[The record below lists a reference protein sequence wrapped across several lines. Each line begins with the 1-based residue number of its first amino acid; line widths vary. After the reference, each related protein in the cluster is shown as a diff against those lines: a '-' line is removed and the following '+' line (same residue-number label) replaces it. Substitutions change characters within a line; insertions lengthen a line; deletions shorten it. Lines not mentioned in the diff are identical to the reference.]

1 MPHPRILIIEDHPL
15 MADAIAVSVQSYLPQ
30 AHCCFATSLAAALAQ
45 LASPEQWV
53 LVLVDLNLPDSQ
65 GLDTF
70 NAVCDMRS
78 QGAMLVLSGLQ
89 DPSIEQACL
98 ANSVLFVN
106 KALPSHAFIA
116 ALLTTLHQ
124 ALSDKPE
131 VALAQETPASK
142 GLQTLSAQQRL
153 VLAQLAKGWTS
164 RQIAQY
170 LRLSE
175 ATVKSHTSEVL
186 RKLGVENR
194 TQATGL
200 YLQWLQQLGSDA

>member
-15 MADAIAVSVQSYLPQ
+15 MADAIAASVQSCLPQ
-30 AHCCFATSLAAALAQ
+30 AYCCYATSLTTALEQ
-45 LASPEQWV
+45 LASPQPWV

-70 NAVCDMRS
+70 NAVCQLRS
-78 QGAMLVLSGLQ
+78 QGAMLVLSALQ
-89 DPSIEQACL
+89 DIAIEQACV
-98 ANSVLFVN
+98 ANSVLFVD
-106 KALPSHAFIA
+106 KALPSPAFTA
-116 ALLTTLHQ
+116 ALLTALHQ
-124 ALSDKPE
+124 VLLVKPHDP
-131 VALAQETPASK
+131 VAQETPAPK
-142 GLQTLSAQQRL
+142 GLQNLSAQQRL

-164 RQIAQY
+164 RHIAQH

>member
-15 MADAIAVSVQSYLPQ
+15 MADAIAVSVQSCLPQ
-30 AHCCFATSLAAALAQ
+30 AHCCFATSLAAAMAQ
-45 LASPEQWV
+45 LASPEPWI
-53 LVLVDLNLPDSQ
+53 LVLVDLNLPDSH

-70 NAVCDMRS
+70 NSVCEMRS

-89 DPSIEQACL
+89 DSSIEQACV

-106 KALPSHAFIA
+106 KAVPSYAFTA
-116 ALLTTLHQ
+116 ALLTALHQ
-124 ALSDKPE
+124 VFLIKPE
-131 VALAQETPASK
+131 DTLAQEPPAPK

-164 RQIAQY
+164 RHIAQY

-200 YLQWLQQLGSDA
+200 YLQWLQELGSDA

>member
-15 MADAIAVSVQSYLPQ
+15 MADAIAVSVQSCLPQ
-30 AHCCFATSLAAALAQ
+30 ADCCFATSLAAALLQ
-45 LASPEQWV
+45 LASSEPWV
-53 LVLVDLNLPDSQ
+53 LVLADLNLPDSQ

-78 QGAMLVLSGLQ
+78 QGAMLVLSAVH
-89 DPSIEQACL
+89 DKAIEQACL

-116 ALLTTLHQ
+116 ALLTALHQ
-124 ALSDKPE
+124 VLLVKPE
-131 VALAQETPASK
+131 DTLAQKTPAPK

-164 RQIAQY
+164 RHIAQY

-194 TQATGL
+194 TQATGI
-200 YLQWLQQLGSDA
+200 YLKWLQQLGSDA

>member
-15 MADAIAVSVQSYLPQ
+15 MADAIAVSVQSCLPQ
-30 AHCCFATSLAAALAQ
+30 ADCCFATSLAAALLQ
-45 LASPEQWV
+45 LASPQPWV

-65 GLDTF
+65 GMDTF
-70 NAVCDMRS
+70 NAVCQLRS
-78 QGAMLVLSGLQ
+78 QGAMLVLSAVH
-89 DPSIEQACL
+89 DKAIEQACL

-116 ALLTTLHQ
+116 ALLTALHQ
-124 ALSDKPE
+124 VLLVKPE
-131 VALAQETPASK
+131 DTLAQKTPAPK

-164 RQIAQY
+164 RHIAQY

-186 RKLGVENR
+186 RKLEVENR
-194 TQATGL
+194 TQATGI
-200 YLQWLQQLGSDA
+200 YLKWLQQLGSDA